1 MYSAL
6 VANSY
11 GCFLFGILGSASLA
25 SEVAAPLDLLLL
37 LLSGMFLALP
47 SLPRP
52 LMYLRYLSAFYYCND
67 AFAVIH
73 WAQVQNITC
82 PLDDD
87 LPCLHNGTE
96 VLQRFGFT
104 TPPQNWIS
112 APADVGSL
120 LQLISND
127 LLGLFILAAIMHV
140 GAYVGLRK
148 QANKEAAY

>member
-1 MYSAL
+1 MDY
-6 VANSY
+6 NH
-11 GCFLFGILGSASLA
+11 ILCHFIILYYYHILLYYYKILA
-25 SEVAAPLDLLLL
+25 
-37 LLSGMFLALP
+37 
-47 SLPRP
+47 
-52 LMYLRYLSAFYYCND
+52 
-67 AFAVIH
+67 
-73 WAQVQNITC
+73 C